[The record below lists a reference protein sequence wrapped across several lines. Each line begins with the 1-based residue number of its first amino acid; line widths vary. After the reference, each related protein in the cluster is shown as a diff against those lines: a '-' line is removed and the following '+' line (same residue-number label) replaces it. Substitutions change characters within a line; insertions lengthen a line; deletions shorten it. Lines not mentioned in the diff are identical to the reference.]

1 MTDINS
7 IDREKSRSDEPI
19 FDSNLKKRLIPSSV
33 TKTLETHDGELTYT
47 ATAGYLDLF
56 EENIGHEIAQEATVK
71 ARVFLTTYVAQNTS
85 HESSD
90 EGSASRPVIFLFNG
104 GPGSSSAWLH
114 LGLFG
119 PRIVNPVEKDGTT
132 PLAPPYHL
140 RITRIRH
147 WHMRIWLLLMPYL
160 LDIQELF
167 QTNAK
172 INIMMQTQTLRLLPK
187 LFAYGS
193 HSIGGGIRLCTLRV
207 NHMACSVV
215 PQCLHVLPF
224 DMESI

>member
-1 MTDINS
+1 MAQESLIL
-7 IDREKSRSDEPI
+7 
-19 FDSNLKKRLIPSSV
+19 LKKMAPRL
-33 TKTLETHDGELTYT
+33 
-47 ATAGYLDLF
+47 
-56 EENIGHEIAQEATVK
+56 
-71 ARVFLTTYVAQNTS
+71 
-85 HESSD
+85 
-90 EGSASRPVIFLFNG
+90 
-104 GPGSSSAWLH
+104 
-114 LGLFG
+114 
-119 PRIVNPVEKDGTT
+119 
-132 PLAPPYHL
+132 L
-140 RITRIRH
+140 RLLIICGITRIRH